1 MVGLEGGRIRLIGCR
16 GLEGRGLGCRG
27 LGCRGACGALFV
39 FWWVGF
45 AGRARSDEHSR
56 GRSGPWLR
64 WWGGFGGWLLVAEG
78 DAGASGAAFPRW
90 SVGTISTR
98 RIGTISVG
106 GRSTSKMVRTAHPT
120 LGRAWGAGGSGV
132 GSGRGGVLGKQERP
146 GSGGCRA
153 GWDAGVRRGD
163 QAWVLRRRATAA
175 RPARPVPKSS
185 MVAGSGTTVSFPT
198 EKSLSVPPVALE
210 LCA

>member
-1 MVGLEGGRIRLIGCR
+1 MAAMVGWVWWLVVGG
-16 GLEGRGLGCRG
+16 
-27 LGCRGACGALFV
+27 
-39 FWWVGF
+39 
-45 AGRARSDEHSR
+45 
-56 GRSGPWLR
+56 
-64 WWGGFGGWLLVAEG
+64 GGG
-78 DAGASGAAFPRW
+78 RW
-90 SVGTISTR
+90 SVRGGVPTLERGNDQKTISTIR
-98 RIGTISVG
+98 RISTISVG
-106 GRSTSKMVRTAHPT
+106 ERSTIKMVRTAHPT
-120 LGRAWGAGGSGV
+120 LGRAGGAGGSGV

-146 GSGGCRA
+146 DSGGCRA

>member
-1 MVGLEGGRIRLIGCR
+1 MLLWRPCFF
-16 GLEGRGLGCRG
+16 GRGLFRG
-27 LGCRGACGALFV
+27 QGKFLSMSTV
-39 FWWVGF
+39 VGW
-45 AGRARSDEHSR
+45 
-56 GRSGPWLR
+56 SGPCPR
-64 WWGGFGGWLLVAEG
+64 WWGGCGGWWLVAEG

-98 RIGTISVG
+98 RISTISVG

-132 GSGRGGVLGKQERP
+132 GAGRGGVLGKQERP
-146 GSGGCRA
+146 GSEGCRA

-185 MVAGSGTTVSFPT
+185 MVAGSGTGVAPIPTSTTV
-198 EKSLSVPPVALE
+198 KSLKSSIT
-210 LCA
+210 